1 MGGRADVRNVGA
13 TRKGTG
19 NYPFTASGA
28 RGRLLD
34 LRGTVARCLACVQR
48 TDRDGAPAARRRPGF
63 RRSYRVVVVVPAV
76 VVVVLVL
83 VVVPPL

>member
-28 RGRLLD
+28 CGRLLN
-34 LRGTVARCLACVQR
+34 LAE
-48 TDRDGAPAARRRPGF
+48 
-63 RRSYRVVVVVPAV
+63 
-76 VVVVLVL
+76 L
-83 VVVPPL
+83 